1 MKWGRNKKMDK
12 PSTVGNDNISE
23 TPPEVKSKAREYLQ
37 DQEKLRKLINDADT
51 KVNTGKETNKGF
63 VKETWENLKAMVE
76 LVRAYLKGEYR
87 QIPYGSL
94 LLIVGAIAYFVM
106 PADTIP
112 DFIAVFGLTD
122 DAAVIGFTLRQVK
135 KDLDKFIAWK
145 NEQEINEF
153 HSPNDD

>member
-1 MKWGRNKKMDK
+1 
-12 PSTVGNDNISE
+12 
-23 TPPEVKSKAREYLQ
+23 
-37 DQEKLRKLINDADT
+37 
-51 KVNTGKETNKGF
+51 VNTGKETNKGF

-87 QIPYGSL
+87 HIPYGSL

-145 NEQEINEF
+145 NEQEINEEQERR
-153 HSPNDD
+153 